1 MALTDE
7 EFNLKK
13 ACLVIK
19 NYLKVCFTDEEIQEK
34 FPVAVEQVIRNS
46 ENLAKLRDSVGIKSQ
61 SQGERSTTFFDEIE
75 AWTITEDIKALLPA
89 PNNFNVWW
97 LNVLQ

>member
-34 FPVAVEQVIRNS
+34 FPLAVEQIIRNS
-46 ENLAKLRDSVGIKSQ
+46 EKLERLRDGAGVKSQ
-61 SQGERSTTFFDEIE
+61 SQGDRSTTFFDGVE
-75 AWTITEDIKALLPA
+75 AWIITEDIKALLPA
-89 PNNFNVWW
+89 PNNFNVW
-97 LNVLQ
+97 

>member
-7 EFNLKK
+7 EFNIKK

-34 FPVAVEQVIRNS
+34 FPVAAEQLIRNS
-46 ENLAKLRDSVGIKSQ
+46 KRLEKLRDGVGVKSQ
-61 SQGERSTTFFDEIE
+61 NQGDRSTTFNDGVE
-75 AWTITEDIKALLPA
+75 AWTITEDIKALLPN
-89 PNNFNVWW
+89 PINFKVW
-97 LNVLQ
+97 

>member
-7 EFNLKK
+7 EFNIKK

-34 FPVAVEQVIRNS
+34 FPVAAEQLIRNS
-46 ENLAKLRDSVGIKSQ
+46 KKLEKLRDGVGVKSQ
-61 SQGERSTTFFDEIE
+61 SQGDRSTTFNDGVE

-89 PNNFNVWW
+89 PNNFQVW
-97 LNVLQ
+97 

>member
-7 EFNLKK
+7 EFNIKK

-34 FPVAVEQVIRNS
+34 FPIAVEQLIRNS
-46 ENLAKLRDSVGIKSQ
+46 EKLEKLKDGAGVKSQ
-61 SQGERSTTFFDEIE
+61 SQGDRSTTFFDGVE

-89 PNNFNVWW
+89 SNNFNVW
-97 LNVLQ
+97 

>member
-7 EFNLKK
+7 EFNIKK

-34 FPVAVEQVIRNS
+34 FPIAVEQLIRNS
-46 ENLAKLRDSVGIKSQ
+46 EKLEKLKDGAGVKSQ
-61 SQGERSTTFFDEIE
+61 SQGDRSTTFFDGVE
-75 AWTITEDIKALLPA
+75 AWTITEDVKALLPA
-89 PNNFNVWW
+89 SNNFQAW
-97 LNVLQ
+97 

>member
-7 EFNLKK
+7 EFNIKK

-34 FPVAVEQVIRNS
+34 FPIAVEQLIRNS
-46 ENLAKLRDSVGIKSQ
+46 KNLEKLRDGVGVKSQ
-61 SQGERSTTFFDEIE
+61 SQGDRSTTFSDNIE
-75 AWTITEDIKALLPA
+75 AWTITDDIKALLPS
-89 PNNFNVWW
+89 PNNFQVW
-97 LNVLQ
+97 